1 MIVLATDL
9 SKHFEITGNLK
20 AMAEANQQKD
30 AQEDPELIM
39 KLVMKVRSQLAV
51 VTGTCFSC
59 WNYHSSPL
67 ESTIVPLGLLATKNQ
82 RIGRESFILKKES
95 YLPC

>member
-39 KLVMKVRSQLAV
+39 KLVMKVRCTAGSGNWDMLLLLEL
-51 VTGTCFSC
+51 
-59 WNYHSSPL
+59 PL
-67 ESTIVPLGLLATKNQ
+67 ESPLGAHSEPTPD
-82 RIGRESFILKKES
+82 RV
-95 YLPC
+95 

>member
-1 MIVLATDL
+1 MLLPLNASTLSLSPPPLPPVTHPFTPRLALSSHPPHTPPHPSKVEFRRNIIMIVLATDL

-39 KLVMKVRSQLAV
+39 KLVMKVRS
-51 VTGTCFSC
+51 
-59 WNYHSSPL
+59 
-67 ESTIVPLGLLATKNQ
+67 
-82 RIGRESFILKKES
+82 
-95 YLPC
+95 